1 MFTLLPT
8 LYTTLGDSR
17 MKKLALAVATLSLF
31 STSAFAAEALAPI
44 RGKVAE
50 ITPQKIV
57 ITRNQGKFVRE
68 MNIDSGTKVPADIK
82 VGDAVVVQT
91 KFTAMGIAKI
101 ATPAPRAAKAKAAAA
116 TAPAAKTT
124 R

>member
-1 MFTLLPT
+1 
-8 LYTTLGDSR
+8 
-17 MKKLALAVATLSLF
+17 MKKLALAFAAVSLL

-44 RGKVAE
+44 KGKVAE

-57 ITRNQGKFVRE
+57 ITRNNGKFVRE
-68 MNIDSGTKVPADIK
+68 MAIDSGTKVPADVK
-82 VGDAVVVQT
+82 VGDAVIVQT

-101 ATPAPRAAKAKAAAA
+101 AAPAPKPAKAKAAAA